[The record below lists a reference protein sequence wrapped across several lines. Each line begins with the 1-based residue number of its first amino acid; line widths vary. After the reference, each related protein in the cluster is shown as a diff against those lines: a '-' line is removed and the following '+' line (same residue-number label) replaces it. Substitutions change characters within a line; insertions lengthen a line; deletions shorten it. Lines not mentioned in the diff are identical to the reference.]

1 MRTATERTYH
11 PLHIG
16 GAEVDTPQ
24 RYEVTNPSTN
34 EVMAEVALATAEEV
48 DRAAGAARAAFEGEW
63 ARTAPAKRG
72 QILARVASLIRE
84 RGADLAR
91 TETLNVGKAIASAQA
106 EVEVAA
112 ATFEFFAGA
121 ANKIYGETLG
131 GPFPGS
137 FAYTVREPVGVVGA
151 IVPWNYPLMLAAW
164 KIAPALAAGNTVVLK
179 PSPLTPLTAL
189 ALARLCTEAGLPAG
203 AVNVVTGDV
212 EIGRA
217 LVEHPGVDKVTF
229 TGSTANGAR
238 VMAAAA
244 GTIKRVSLELGGK
257 SPNIVFADADLE
269 AAAAGS
275 VWAAYYSA
283 GQSCE
288 ARTRLLVAAPVY
300 DDFLAMLV
308 EKTRRVVVGDPLDP
322 KTMMGSLISRAHL
335 ERVHGYVE
343 AARAEGAE
351 VVVGGSRATEG
362 WLERGNFY
370 LPTVLAD
377 VRNEMKVAQEEVFGP
392 VLAVLRFSTEDEV
405 VAMANDV
412 PYGLAA
418 TVWTSDGARGH
429 RLAQRIRS
437 GTVGVNTPFVA
448 FPGLPFGGFKQSGFG
463 RDQGLQTLHEY
474 TETKTVLWNTRE
486 RPALP
491 WKL

>member
-1 MRTATERTYH
+1 V
-11 PLHIG
+11 L
-16 GAEVDTPQ
+16 
-24 RYEVTNPSTN
+24 
-34 EVMAEVALATAEEV
+34 AEVALATASEV
-48 DRAAGAARAAFEGEW
+48 DRAVAVARSAFEGEW
-63 ARTAPAKRG
+63 AKTAPAKRS
-72 QILARVASLIRE
+72 QILNRIAALIRE
-84 RGADLAR
+84 RAGDLAR
-91 TETLNVGKAIASAQA
+91 LETLNVGKALSSTRA

-131 GPFPGS
+131 PFAGS

-189 ALARLCTEAGLPAG
+189 AMAAVCAEAGVPAG
-203 AVNVVTGDV
+203 VVNVVTGDV
-212 EIGRA
+212 EVGRA
-217 LVEHPGVDKVTF
+217 LVEHPGVDRVTF
-229 TGSTANGAR
+229 TGSTANGSR

-257 SPNIVFADADLE
+257 SPNIVFPDADLE
-269 AAAAGS
+269 AAVAGS

-288 ARTRLLVAAPVY
+288 ARTRLFVSEAVY
-300 DDFLAMLV
+300 DDFLSKLLDKAS
-308 EKTRRVVVGDPLDP
+308 RVTVGDPLAPD
-322 KTMMGSLISRAHL
+322 TMMGSLISRAHL

-343 AARAEGAE
+343 TGRAEGAE
-351 VVVGGSRATEG
+351 VALGGSRAAGGE
-362 WLERGNFY
+362 LERGNFY
-370 LPTVLAD
+370 LPTVLTA
-377 VRNEMKVAQEEVFGP
+377 VRNEMKVAQEEIFGP
-392 VLAVLRFSTEDEV
+392 VLAVLRFATEDEV

-437 GTVGVNTPFVA
+437 GTVGVNTPFIS

-463 RDQGLQTLHEY
+463 REQGLQTLLEY
-474 TETKTVLWNTRE
+474 TETKTILWNTRE
-486 RPALP
+486 RPAVP

>member
-1 MRTATERTYH
+1 MEPVIGRTYY
-11 PLHIG
+11 PLHRG
-16 GAEVDTPQ
+16 GAEVDTGE
-24 RYEVTNPSTN
+24 RYEVINPATN
-34 EVMAEVALATAEEV
+34 EVFAEVALATVSDV
-48 DRAAGAARAAFEGEW
+48 DRAVAAARSAFEGEW
-63 ARTAPAKRG
+63 AKTAPVKRG
-72 QILARVASLIRE
+72 QILHRIAAVIRE
-84 RGADLAR
+84 RAGDLAR
-91 TETLNVGKAIASAQA
+91 LETLNVGKAVSSTRA

-112 ATFEFFAGA
+112 ATFEFFGGA

-137 FAYTVREPVGVVGA
+137 FAYTVREPVGVIGA

-164 KIAPALAAGNTVVLK
+164 KIAPALATGNTVVLK

-189 ALARLCTEAGLPAG
+189 ALAAFCAEAGVPAG
-203 AVNVVTGDV
+203 VLNVVTGDAQ
-212 EIGRA
+212 IGRA

-257 SPNIVFADADLE
+257 SPNIVFPDADLE

-288 ARTRLLVAAPVY
+288 ARTRLFVSESVY
-300 DDFLAMLV
+300 DDFLAKLLH
-308 EKTRRVVVGDPLDP
+308 KASRVTVGDPLAPD
-322 KTMMGSLISRAHL
+322 TMMGSLISPAHL

-343 AARAEGAE
+343 TGRAEGAE
-351 VVVGGSRATEG
+351 VALGGSRAVGGE
-362 WLERGNFY
+362 LERGNFY
-370 LPTVLAD
+370 LPTVLVG
-377 VRNEMKVAQEEVFGP
+377 VRNEMKVAQEEIFGP
-392 VLAVLRFSTEDEV
+392 VLAVLRFATEDEV

-437 GTVGVNTPFVA
+437 GTVGVNTPFIA
-448 FPGLPFGGFKQSGFG
+448 FPGLPFGGFRQSGFG
-463 RDQGLQTLHEY
+463 REQGMQTLLEY

-486 RPALP
+486 RPAVP

>member
-1 MRTATERTYH
+1 V
-11 PLHIG
+11 L
-16 GAEVDTPQ
+16 
-24 RYEVTNPSTN
+24 
-34 EVMAEVALATAEEV
+34 AEVALATASEV
-48 DRAAGAARAAFEGEW
+48 DRAVAAARAACEGEW
-63 ARTAPAKRG
+63 AKTAPSKRG
-72 QILARVASLIRE
+72 QILIRIAALIRE
-84 RGADLAR
+84 RAGDLAR
-91 TETLNVGKAIASAQA
+91 LETLNVGKAISSTKA

-121 ANKIYGETLG
+121 ANKIHGETLG

-137 FAYTVREPVGVVGA
+137 FAYTVREPMGVVGA

-189 ALARLCTEAGLPAG
+189 TLAALCAEAGVPAG
-203 AVNVVTGDV
+203 AVNVITGDI
-212 EIGRA
+212 EIGRT

-257 SPNIVFADADLE
+257 SPNIVFPDADLE
-269 AAAAGS
+269 VAAAGS

-288 ARTRLLVAAPVY
+288 ARTRLFVHDAIY
-300 DDFLAMLV
+300 DDFVARLLDKAG
-308 EKTRRVVVGDPLDP
+308 RVAVGDPLDP
-322 KTMMGSLISRAHL
+322 STMMGSLISPAHL
-335 ERVHGYVE
+335 DRVDDYVE
-343 AARAEGAE
+343 IGRAEGAD
-351 VVVGGSRATEG
+351 VALGGSRAVGGT
-362 WLERGNFY
+362 LDRGNFY
-370 LPTVLAD
+370 LPTVLAG
-377 VRNEMKVAQEEVFGP
+377 VRNEMRVAQEEIFGP
-392 VLAVLRFSTEDEV
+392 VLAVLRFSTEDDV
-405 VAMANDV
+405 VAMANDT

-437 GTVGVNTPFVA
+437 GTVGVNTPFIA
-448 FPGLPFGGFKQSGFG
+448 FPGLPFGGFRQSGFG
-463 RDQGLQTLHEY
+463 REQGLQTLLEY
-474 TETKTVLWNTRE
+474 METKTVLWNTRE
-486 RPALP
+486 RPAVP
-491 WKL
+491 WRL

>member
-1 MRTATERTYH
+1 MSTATDRTHYT
-11 PLHIG
+11 LYIG
-16 GAEVDTPQ
+16 GAEMDTRD
-24 RYEVTNPSTN
+24 RYEVTNPATN
-34 EVMAEVALATAEEV
+34 EVLAEVALATAAEV
-48 DRAAGAARAAFEGEW
+48 DQAVAAARSAFDGEW
-63 ARTAPAKRG
+63 AKTAPAKRG
-72 QILARVASLIRE
+72 QVLSRVAALIRE
-84 RGADLAR
+84 RAVDLAR
-91 TETLNVGKAIASAQA
+91 LETLNVGKAISSTRA

-112 ATFEFFAGA
+112 ATVEFFAGA
-121 ANKIYGETLG
+121 ANKIYGDTLG

-164 KIAPALAAGNTVVLK
+164 KIAPALAAGNTAVLK

-189 ALARLCTEAGLPAG
+189 ALAALCAEAGVPAG
-203 AVNVVTGDV
+203 TVNVITGDA

-217 LVEHPGVDKVTF
+217 LVEHPGVDKITF

-244 GTIKRVSLELGGK
+244 GTIKRVALELGGK

-288 ARTRLLVAAPVY
+288 ARTRLFVHDTVY
-300 DDFLAMLV
+300 DDFLMKLLDKAG
-308 EKTRRVVVGDPLDP
+308 RVAVGDPLDP
-322 KTMMGSLISRAHL
+322 NTMMGALISPAHL
-335 ERVHGYVE
+335 DRVHGYVE
-343 AARAEGAE
+343 IGRSEGAD
-351 VVVGGSRATEG
+351 VVLGGSRAVGST
-362 WLERGNFY
+362 LERGNFY
-370 LPTVLAD
+370 LPTVLAS
-377 VRNEMKVAQEEVFGP
+377 VRNEMRVAQEEIFGP
-392 VLAVLRFSTEDEV
+392 VLAVLRFSSEDEV

-429 RLAQRIRS
+429 RLAQRLRS
-437 GTVGVNTPFVA
+437 GSVGVNTPFIA
-448 FPGLPFGGFKQSGFG
+448 FPGLPFGGFKQSGLG
-463 RDQGLQTLHEY
+463 REQGLQTLIEY
-474 TETKTVLWNTRE
+474 TEAKTVLWNTRE
-486 RPALP
+486 RPAVP
-491 WKL
+491 WRL